1 MRASRLL
8 RLLLLLQTRGNISA
22 PELAAELEVSV
33 RTVYR
38 DVEALSAAGVPVYSQ
53 QGRGGGVRLLDGFRT
68 RVTGLTSEEADAV
81 LLTGL
86 PGAAADLGL
95 GTVLATA
102 QLKVLAALPPEMRGR
117 ATRIADRVHVD
128 APGWFRRPEDTPAMA
143 AITDALWHDRTLA
156 VRYRRADR
164 EVRRELDPLGLVLK
178 AGTWYLVAQSDGHIR
193 SYRVGRILAATPTD
207 RTFTRPPG
215 FQLAE
220 HWAAA
225 QEEFARSMLR
235 VRARCRIA
243 ADQLGLLRLFLDPA
257 AAAEALATRGEP
269 DADGR
274 VEVTVRA
281 ESFDVLFHGLLP
293 MGAHLEV
300 LDPPELR
307 ARMAATARAVVAL
320 YADG

>member
-117 ATRIADRVHVD
+117 ATRIAARGPVGP
-128 APGWFRRPEDTPAMA
+128 PGG
-143 AITDALWHDRTLA
+143 
-156 VRYRRADR
+156 V
-164 EVRRELDPLGLVLK
+164 
-178 AGTWYLVAQSDGHIR
+178 
-193 SYRVGRILAATPTD
+193 
-207 RTFTRPPG
+207 RPPPG
-215 FQLAE
+215 PPP
-220 HWAAA
+220 
-225 QEEFARSMLR
+225 R
-235 VRARCRIA
+235 
-243 ADQLGLLRLFLDPA
+243 
-257 AAAEALATRGEP
+257 
-269 DADGR
+269 DGSSR
-274 VEVTVRA
+274 
-281 ESFDVLFHGLLP
+281 
-293 MGAHLEV
+293 
-300 LDPPELR
+300 PPH
-307 ARMAATARAVVAL
+307 
-320 YADG
+320 